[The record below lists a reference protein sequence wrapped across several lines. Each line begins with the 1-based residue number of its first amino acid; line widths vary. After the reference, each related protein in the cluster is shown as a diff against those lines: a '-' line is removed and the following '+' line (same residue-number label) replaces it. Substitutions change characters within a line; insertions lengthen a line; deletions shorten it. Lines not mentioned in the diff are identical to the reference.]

1 MTKAHETRKDQQSP
15 ARARLQQALGRLA
28 AGTALAE
35 TVKSRENTHQ
45 AVSPVASGDEEEAPA
60 CCKSSLTSA
69 ILGTPLTRQIQP
81 EDQNQM
87 PTNPATR
94 TTLQAL
100 YVIAGLDSLVTALAS
115 QRSDQ
120 PGFEEE
126 FEQLIADAL
135 RDLKNAPS
143 AGAGAEDEASAITEA
158 IKLFEGLANGWRNHL
173 RQD

>member
-1 MTKAHETRKDQQSP
+1 MTKARQTLTEQQSP
-15 ARARLQQALGRLA
+15 ARQRLQQALGRLA
-28 AGTALAE
+28 AGTALAQA
-35 TVKSRENTHQ
+35 VKSGKDAHQ
-45 AVSPVASGDEEEAPA
+45 AGSPASSRDEEEAPA

-69 ILGTPLTRQIQP
+69 ILGTPLSRQIQP

-100 YVIAGLDSLVTALAS
+100 YVIAGLDSLVTALAA
-115 QRSDQ
+115 QRASQ
-120 PGFEEE
+120 PGFAEE

-158 IKLFEGLANGWRNHL
+158 IKLFEGLANGWRNRL